1 MNNHNTFDDSTTIQL
16 IEQLQRSQTP
26 IDTVAVIKTLA
37 TSDTKAA
44 ISPLIEV
51 LSHHHPS
58 VPAAAVEALVKLAP
72 DSVSP
77 LITAFR
83 ASRDHGVQAYIVQ
96 ALAQIGDSS
105 ALELLVEVVGVE
117 VANHCQ
123 GNVRRVAARGLG
135 KIGSTTNDPQVTQQ
149 TVEKLTWALL
159 NAEDWA
165 LRYAS
170 VVSLQEIATSEANY
184 ALPQR
189 FANAALQQA
198 LTKERDTVVQ
208 TRLKAAL

>member
-1 MNNHNTFDDSTTIQL
+1 MDALQKNSNHTSSNSDTVRL
-16 IEQLQRSQTP
+16 IEQLHQSSTP
-26 IDTVAVIKTLA
+26 IDAL
-37 TSDTKAA
+37 AA
-44 ISPLIEV
+44 IRGLANSGTKTAIPDLIKV

-58 VPAAAVEALVKLAP
+58 VPTVAVEALVQLAP
-72 DSVSP
+72 DSVEP

-96 ALAQIGDSS
+96 ALATIGD
-105 ALELLVEVVGVE
+105 ARAIDLLIEVVGVD

-135 KIGSTTNDPQVTQQ
+135 KIGSTANDSQITQKA
-149 TVEKLTWALL
+149 VEKLTWALF

-170 VVSLQEIATSEANY
+170 VISLQEIATAEAI
-184 ALPQR
+184 
-189 FANAALQQA
+189 AALQQA
-198 LTKERDTVVQ
+198 LSQEPDKVVQ
-208 TRLKAAL
+208 ARLNTALGH